1 MNRKKNKII
10 NYFIKRKKSHR
21 LQKIANSDKELNQA
35 KFKMRRF
42 ESVKFCGRR
51 SYRGRGETSAE
62 GRREGKFAFLRRKT
76 DRRKNIFCQ
85 IRKKRVLKGDP
96 ESTQIRGRKIKR
108 GMGLDECKRGLSRLH
123 ARGGYGVPFR
133 ALPTGRGTETA
144 RGTRRL
150 TAPRRTEQPRST
162 TEAAERHPTTRHQE
176 TTQHTFSKYAPPR
189 LLSQSAE
196 REDPAAM
203 MPAAIDNGALM
214 KMPPSSKISL
224 PNFI

>member
-21 LQKIANSDKELNQA
+21 LQKNRQLNQA
-35 KFKMRRF
+35 KFKIRRF
-42 ESVKFCGRR
+42 EGVKFCGRR

-62 GRREGKFAFLRRKT
+62 GRREGKSRILRRNT
-76 DRRKNIFCQ
+76 DRRENIFCQ

-133 ALPTGRGTETA
+133 ALPTGAGCGVRTEA
-144 RGTRRL
+144 PAGTRHP
-150 TAPRRTEQPRST
+150 AARST
-162 TEAAERHPTTRHQE
+162 TEHHAGSGATPHHP
-176 TTQHTFSKYAPPR
+176 PPR
-189 LLSQSAE
+189 SNTAHIFKICAAQPGDSIG
-196 REDPAAM
+196 RTRSTPAA
-203 MPAAIDNGALM
+203 NALHHRQRRA
-214 KMPPSSKISL
+214 K
-224 PNFI
+224 